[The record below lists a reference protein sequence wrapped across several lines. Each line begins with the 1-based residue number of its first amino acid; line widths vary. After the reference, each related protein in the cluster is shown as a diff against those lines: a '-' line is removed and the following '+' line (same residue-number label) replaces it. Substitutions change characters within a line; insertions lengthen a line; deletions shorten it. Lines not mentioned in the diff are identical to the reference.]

1 MGTIMLRIIVAIAMS
16 TAGAAAQTPVSYTEG
31 GRALFTV
38 DVPDFWSVRTGGPR
52 EIARSEDETS
62 RPVPRV
68 LALQPTVDRG
78 VWMGFLSPPDVNDLA
93 AAREYLRNLKRFLAL
108 DATATAPVKR
118 RIGGR
123 PAEVFAGNGRRDG
136 REVNFTV
143 AAIDLPGDRV
153 AIAAAVLEAG
163 VDPAFA
169 DVLNRVFASFRAIR

>member
-1 MGTIMLRIIVAIAMS
+1 
-16 TAGAAAQTPVSYTEG
+16 
-31 GRALFTV
+31 
-38 DVPDFWSVRTGGPR
+38 
-52 EIARSEDETS
+52 
-62 RPVPRV
+62 
-68 LALQPTVDRG
+68 
-78 VWMGFLSPPDVNDLA
+78 MGFLSPPDVNDLA

-123 PAEVFAGNGRRDG
+123 PAKVFAGNGRRDG

-163 VDPAFA
+163 VDTAFA
-169 DVLNRVFASFRAIR
+169 DVLNRVFASFRAIC